1 MTENNSDRLHSG
13 PAAAAFVA
21 SGIGC
26 TVLGLLTTL
35 AQAIPAV
42 KNALNWW
49 NPAGPLVGKTGL
61 AVILWIAAW
70 VLLHLLW
77 RNKPVGIS
85 KAFVATLVLIIL
97 GLLGTFPLFYE
108 MFTG

>member
-1 MTENNSDRLHSG
+1 MTEANDRLNTG

-26 TVLGLLTTL
+26 TALGLLTTL
-35 AQAIPAV
+35 AQAFPAV
-42 KNALNWW
+42 KNSLNWW
-49 NPAGPLVGKTGL
+49 NPAGPLTGKTGM
-61 AVILWIAAW
+61 AVILWIASW
-70 VLLHLLW
+70 VILHLLW
-77 RNKPVGIS
+77 KDKPVGIP
-85 KAFVATLVLIIL
+85 KAFAATLVLIIL